1 MLIAAGFGLCVSI
14 VMQWIAEPVVGL
26 FTTDATVIAAGGQY
40 IRGYIWDCLFAG
52 IHFCFSG
59 YFCAY
64 GRSELSF
71 LHNILAIFLVRIPGV
86 ALASRLFAGT
96 LFPMGLATVFGSVL
110 SVAICLGAYRWLRR
124 KDRAP
129 APAGR

>member
-1 MLIAAGFGLCVSI
+1 MLFRS
-14 VMQWIAEPVVGL
+14 QWIAEPVVGL

-71 LHNILAIFLVRIPGV
+71 LHNITAILLVRIPGV
-86 ALASRLFAGT
+86 SLTSTLFPTT
-96 LFPMGLATVFGSVL
+96 LFPMGLATACGSIL
-110 SVAICLGAYRWLRR
+110 SVAICLAAYLWMRR
-124 KDRAP
+124 QGSFRSSLPTA
-129 APAGR
+129 